1 MFKNIPNRVGMVFPI
16 LFITKPVN
24 RKGNQSS
31 IFIGRADAETPIL
44 DAKNVELQK
53 AETSY
58 QDSKIIAFCTQ
69 HLKC

>member
-44 DAKNVELQK
+44 DAKNQLTEK
-53 AETSY
+53 DPDAGK
-58 QDSKIIAFCTQ
+58 D
-69 HLKC
+69 